1 MRRIAAVLLCSG
13 ALALGGCVTLNLES
27 EATPNQV
34 QGAFERAE
42 KKAERHAAKHAGKK
56 PSRVHVLAYEADGG
70 DLVQVSVPMWMVRM
84 ALRFA
89 EEDEPIEIDGV
100 ELDWRKVL
108 KQGSGIY
115 VSVENEEERIFVWL
129 E

>member
-1 MRRIAAVLLCSG
+1 MRKLAAVLLCSG
-13 ALALGGCVTLNLES
+13 ALSLGGCIALNLEA

-42 KKAERHAAKHAGKK
+42 KKAERHAVKHAGKK
-56 PSRVHVLAYEADGG
+56 PNRVHVLTYEDGG
-70 DLVQVSVPMWMVRM
+70 DLMQVSVPMWMVRM

-89 EEDEPIEIDGV
+89 ENDEPIEIDGV

-108 KQGSGIY
+108 KRGSGIY
-115 VSVENEEERIFVWL
+115 VSVEDEDERVFIWL

>member
-1 MRRIAAVLLCSG
+1 MRNITAVLLCSG
-13 ALALGGCVTLNLES
+13 ALALGGCVTLNLEA

-56 PSRVHVLAYEADGG
+56 PNRVHVLTYEADGG

-89 EEDEPIEIDGV
+89 EDDEAIEIDGV
-100 ELDWRKVL
+100 ELDWRKIL

-115 VSVENEEERIFVWL
+115 VSVQDDEERIFVWL